1 MFTTH
6 PKSSAAPC
14 VRYFY
19 LSAND
24 TRDAE
29 IIQVLNSS
37 GPMVQVPM
45 REEDVELSAF
55 FEREL
60 TSNERLAYRNSETW
74 KVFTSW
80 DDIEQD
86 HVSYGLADEV
96 LLVLLSLSYRF
107 TLEEAMAVSA

>member
-1 MFTTH
+1 MPRPH
-6 PKSSAAPC
+6 YQSAAPC

-19 LSAND
+19 LPANS

-29 IIQVLNSS
+29 IIQVINSGS
-37 GPMVQVPM
+37 PVVQVPM
-45 REEDVELSAF
+45 REEDVELTTI

-60 TSNERLAYRNSETW
+60 TMNEKLTYKSSETW

-80 DDIEQD
+80 EELEQD
-86 HVSYGLADEV
+86 HSHCGLAKEV

-107 TLEEAMAVSA
+107 TLEERIAISA